1 MSLATETTPQ
11 MGLRDIDRTISRR
24 EVFGRGAANATMPRK
39 AAPTLNLS
47 KRIRAL
53 FAAAKEE
60 VFEDGY
66 ESQFSRE
73 LVSLV
78 ERYGEQ
84 AIEPII
90 RLIVNEQ
97 VNPAVAAEALRWLG
111 EIEDPLSYSS
121 RRWLLER
128 SLYSVSS
135 QVRDGA
141 ILALAS
147 LDDPH
152 AIPYLRRAIEQE
164 SCPELHEDMEQVL
177 EQLLESE

>member
-1 MSLATETTPQ
+1 MSLATETAPKIGVTDIPGLDHQKRGFNGPQ
-11 MGLRDIDRTISRR
+11 AT
-24 EVFGRGAANATMPRK
+24 TMPRK
-39 AAPTLNLS
+39 AAQNIKLS

-66 ESQFSRE
+66 ESQFSRQ
-73 LVSLV
+73 LISLV

-97 VNPAVAAEALRWLG
+97 VNPEVAAEALRWLG
-111 EIEDPLSYSS
+111 EIEEPLSRSS

-128 SLYSVSS
+128 TLYSSS
-135 QVRDGA
+135 SRVRDGA
-141 ILALAS
+141 ILGLAS

-152 AIPYLRRAIEQE
+152 AIPYLRQAIEQE
-164 SCPELHEDMEQVL
+164 SCPELREDMEQVL